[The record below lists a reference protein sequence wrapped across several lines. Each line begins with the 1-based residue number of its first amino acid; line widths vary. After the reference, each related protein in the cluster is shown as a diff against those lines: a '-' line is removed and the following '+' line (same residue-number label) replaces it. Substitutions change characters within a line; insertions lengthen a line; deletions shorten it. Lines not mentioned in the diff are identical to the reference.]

1 MIEQENTMKTPNKIK
16 WICALLLVVGISS
29 QVNAKFVSITESA
42 MAATDTAEV
51 YNIVDTMPEIVGGLS
66 SLYDKIV
73 YPDLAMK
80 SGVEGRVFV
89 RFIVDEN
96 GEVTNPEILKD
107 IGAGCGNAA
116 VKALEPVK
124 FTQAK
129 LNGEVVKV
137 YYTLPITFKI
147 SK

>member
-1 MIEQENTMKTPNKIK
+1 MKSQNRIK
-16 WICALLLVVGISS
+16 WICALLVVVGISI
-29 QVNAKFVSITESA
+29 QVNAKNVNIVEPVN
-42 MAATDTAEV
+42 AAADTAEV

-66 SLYDKIV
+66 VLYDKIE
-73 YPDLAMK
+73 YPEIAMK
-80 SGVEGRVFV
+80 NGVEGRVFV

-116 VKALEPVK
+116 VKALKHVK

>member
-1 MIEQENTMKTPNKIK
+1 MLVTNVAATKANTDRIDDLYDAM
-16 WICALLLVVGISS
+16 
-29 QVNAKFVSITESA
+29 SITAE
-42 MAATDTAEV
+42 DTAEV
-51 YNIVDTMPEIVGGLS
+51 YNIVDEMPEIVGGLS
-66 SLYDKIV
+66 ELYDRIE

-96 GEVTNPEILKD
+96 GDVNNPEVLKD
-107 IGAGCGNAA
+107 IGAGCGDAA
-116 VKALEPVK
+116 IKALKKVK

-147 SK
+147 SN

>member
-1 MIEQENTMKTPNKIK
+1 MKSQNKIK
-16 WICALLLVVGISS
+16 WISALLVIVGISI
-29 QVNAKFVSITESA
+29 QVNAKNTSIVESVIT
-42 MAATDTAEV
+42 AADTAEV

-66 SLYDKIV
+66 VLYDKIE
-73 YPDLAMK
+73 YPELAMNN
-80 SGVEGRVFV
+80 GVQGRVFV

-96 GEVTNPEILKD
+96 GDVTNPEILKD

-116 VKALEPVK
+116 VKALKHVK